1 MTHLSSTTASALQEA
16 KRRIERLESALMDAL
31 DQNGYSLTPA
41 CSDDP
46 QWVDSA
52 RAAIDW
58 RGSSDVDGIQSIEDV
73 IGELSKR
80 VYPNLLRL
88 DVSRYDS
95 SKPSEIQSPKYL
107 VYSFPGSQLLG
118 GTFQPNLT
126 ESLATAYLSLNP
138 PTL

>member
-1 MTHLSSTTASALQEA
+1 MTRLSSTTASASQEA
-16 KRRIERLESALMDAL
+16 KRRIERLENALMEAL
-31 DQNGYSLTPA
+31 SQNGYSLTPA

-58 RGSSDVDGIQSIEDV
+58 RGSDVDGIQSIEDV
-73 IGELSKR
+73 LGELSKR

-107 VYSFPGSQLLG
+107 VYSFPGRQIFG

>member
-1 MTHLSSTTASALQEA
+1 MTHLSSLQEA

-138 PTL
+138 PHTS